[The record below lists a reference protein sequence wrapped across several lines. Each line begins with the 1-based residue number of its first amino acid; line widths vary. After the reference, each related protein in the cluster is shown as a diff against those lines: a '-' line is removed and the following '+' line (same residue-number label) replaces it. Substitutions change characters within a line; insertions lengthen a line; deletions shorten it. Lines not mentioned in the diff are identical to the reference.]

1 MKVVYNWLK
10 EFVDVTAS
18 PAELRARLSLAGLA
32 VDSIEE
38 TAAGPV
44 LDAEVTANRPD
55 WLGHLGI
62 AREVAAIYRLPL
74 KPLHPKLKESAAK
87 AADAT
92 RVEIAAPDLCG
103 RFTARV
109 LRGVKV
115 QPSPDWLRQGLEAIG
130 EKSINNVVDVSNY
143 VMFELGHPLH
153 AFDLDQLQEQRIV
166 VRRAKPGE
174 KIRTLDGAERTL
186 TKDMSV
192 VADAARAVGIG
203 GVMGGAE
210 TEISFSTRNV
220 LIECAWFDPVSV
232 RRAAKALG
240 LRTEASYRFERGA
253 DPEMAELA
261 SRRAAEL
268 IQQVGGGELLAGVV
282 DVYPQ
287 RTSEKK
293 IELSREELL
302 RVMGA
307 DVPDRDVE
315 AILGAL
321 GFHPVRVDVNRGSDG
336 SIAAVWECRQVSW
349 RQDVTRG
356 IDLIEEVARHYGY
369 DKFPPRLPPA
379 KLPAHR
385 LPHAEAQDRLRERLV
400 ALGYQEIVEIPIVD
414 TQRNELFRP
423 ENLAPAVIG
432 NPLAEDA
439 SVMRSTG
446 TVSMLR
452 AIEWNL
458 NHGQRD
464 LRLFEIGKTY
474 ELRDGEPV
482 ETQVLTLGATGMAQE
497 KTIHEA
503 AREFSFADLKGDLD
517 RIGELAGGF
526 TWQLGGPQ
534 WLTASRAA
542 RLSLS
547 TQGGS
552 WSVTVGANSG
562 PSADVDTR
570 STTLPGPYFAVAG
583 QLARR
588 IAELYKFRQDVFVA
602 ELKLESLVTSVET
615 AAAARRFK
623 PLPRFPAVERDF
635 SLVLS
640 DGVTFTNVAE
650 TIRSLQ
656 IAELESIEAADRLTY
671 AEMKELIGKDLEPEL
686 AKVFKPGTYTLMIR
700 VKFQSAQATFTD
712 AQLND
717 LSARIVAALQA
728 NLGAT
733 LRAN

>member
-18 PAELRARLSLAGLA
+18 PADLRARLSLAGVA

-55 WLGHLGI
+55 CLGHLGI
-62 AREVAAIYRLPL
+62 AREVAAIYRVPL
-74 KPLHPKLKESAAK
+74 KALHPKLKESEEKVAG
-87 AADAT
+87 AT
-92 RVEIAAPDLCG
+92 RVEIQAPDLCG

-115 QPSPDWLRQGLEAIG
+115 QPSPDWLRQGLETIG

-153 AFDLDQLQEQRIV
+153 AFDFDKLQEHRIV

-186 TKDMSV
+186 TKEMCV

-210 TEISFSTRNV
+210 SEISFSTHNV
-220 LIECAWFDPVSV
+220 LIECAWFDPISI
-232 RRAAKALG
+232 RRTSKALG
-240 LRTEASYRFERGA
+240 LRSEASYRFERGA

-268 IQQVGGGELLAGVV
+268 IQQVAGGDLLQGVV
-282 DVYPQ
+282 DVYPH
-287 RTSEKK
+287 RAPEKK
-293 IELSREELL
+293 VELSRKELL

-307 DVPDRDVE
+307 DVPDRDIE
-315 AILGAL
+315 AILSAL

-385 LPHAEAQDRLRERLV
+385 LPHAEAQDRLRERIV

-423 ENLAPAVIG
+423 ENLVPAVIG

-458 NHGQRD
+458 NHGQRN

-497 KTIHEA
+497 KTIYEA
-503 AREFSFADLKGDLD
+503 TREFGFADLKGDLD
-517 RIGELAGGF
+517 RIGELAAGF
-526 TWQLGGPQ
+526 AWQSGGPQ
-534 WLTASRAA
+534 LLTGSRAA
-542 RLSLS
+542 QISLAS
-547 TQGGS
+547 KS
-552 WSVTVGANSG
+552 PAAANFG
-562 PSADVDTR
+562 
-570 STTLPGPYFAVAG
+570 VAG

-588 IAELYKFRQDVFVA
+588 IADIYKFRQDVFVA
-602 ELKLESLVTSVET
+602 ELKLEPLVTGVE
-615 AAAARRFK
+615 AADAARRFK

-635 SLVLS
+635 SLVLA
-640 DGVTFTNVAE
+640 DGVSFLQVE
-650 TIRSLQ
+650 QTIQSLG
-656 IAELESIEAADRLTY
+656 IAELESIEAADLFRGGQVP
-671 AEMKELIGKDLEPEL
+671 AGK
-686 AKVFKPGTYTLMIR
+686 VSLMIR
-700 VKFQSAQATFTD
+700 VKFQSAEATFTD

-717 LSARIVAALQA
+717 YSARIVAALQEK
-728 NLGAT
+728 LGAT

>member
-10 EFVDVTAS
+10 EFVDVIAS
-18 PAELRARLSLAGLA
+18 PADLRARLSLAGVA

-44 LDAEVTANRPD
+44 LDAEVTANRQD
-55 WLGHLGI
+55 CLGHLGI

-74 KPLHPKLKESAAK
+74 KPLHPKLKESPEK

-92 RVEIAAPDLCG
+92 GVEIQAPELCG

-115 QPSPDWLRQGLEAIG
+115 QPSPGWLRQGLEAIG
-130 EKSINNVVDVSNY
+130 EKSINNVVDVTNY

-153 AFDLDQLQEQRIV
+153 AFDFDKLQEHRII
-166 VRRAKPGE
+166 VRRAKTGE
-174 KIRTLDGAERTL
+174 KIRTLDGADRTL
-186 TKDMSV
+186 TKDMCV
-192 VADAARAVGIG
+192 VADAGRAVGIG

-220 LIECAWFDPVSV
+220 LIECAWFDPISI
-232 RRAAKALG
+232 RRTSKALG
-240 LRTEASYRFERGA
+240 LRSEASYRFERGA

-261 SRRAAEL
+261 SRRVAEL
-268 IQQVGGGELLAGVV
+268 IQKVAGSELLAGVV
-282 DVYPQ
+282 DVYRHREP
-287 RTSEKK
+287 EYK
-293 IELSREELL
+293 IELSRKELL

-307 DVPDRDVE
+307 DVPDRDIE
-315 AILGAL
+315 AILSAL

-385 LPHAEAQDRLRERLV
+385 LPHAEAQDRLRERIV

-458 NHGQRD
+458 NHGQRN

-482 ETQVLTLGATGMAQE
+482 ETQVLTLGSTGLAQE
-497 KTIHEA
+497 KTVYEA

-517 RIGELAGGF
+517 RIGDLVGGF
-526 TWQLGGPQ
+526 TWQSGGPQ
-534 WLTASRAA
+534 WLAGSRAA
-542 RLSLS
+542 QLSLS
-547 TQGGS
+547 SQGGS
-552 WSVTVGANSG
+552 WSVTVGAKVG
-562 PSADVDTR
+562 PSPDVDTR
-570 STTLPGPYFAVAG
+570 SVPLPGPNIGIVG
-583 QLARR
+583 RLAKR
-588 IAELYKFRQDVFVA
+588 IADIYKFRQDVFVA
-602 ELKLESLVTSVET
+602 DLKLEPLVTGVE
-615 AAAARRFK
+615 AANAARRFK
-623 PLPRFPAVERDF
+623 PLPRFPAGERDF
-635 SLVLS
+635 SLVLA
-640 DGVTFTNVAE
+640 DGVTFAQVVE

-656 IAELESIEAADRLTY
+656 IAEVESIEAADLFRGGQVP
-671 AEMKELIGKDLEPEL
+671 AGK
-686 AKVFKPGTYTLMIR
+686 FSLMIR
-700 VKFQSAQATFTD
+700 VKFQSAEATFTD

-717 LSARIVAALQA
+717 FSARIVAALQQR
-728 NLGAT
+728 LGAT
-733 LRAN
+733 LRAI

>member
-18 PAELRARLSLAGLA
+18 PADLRARLSLAGVA

-44 LDAEVTANRPD
+44 LDTEVTANRPD
-55 WLGHLGI
+55 CLGHLGI
-62 AREVAAIYRLPL
+62 AREVAAVYRLPL
-74 KPLHPKLKESAAK
+74 QALHPKLKESTEK
-87 AADAT
+87 VADAT
-92 RVEIAAPDLCG
+92 RVEIAAADLCG

-130 EKSINNVVDVSNY
+130 EKSINHVVDVTNY

-153 AFDLDQLQEQRIV
+153 AFDFDKLQEHRII

-186 TKDMSV
+186 PKDMCV

-220 LIECAWFDPVSV
+220 LIECAWFDPISI
-232 RRAAKALG
+232 RRTSKALG
-240 LRTEASYRFERGA
+240 LRSEASYRFERGA

-268 IQQVGGGELLAGVV
+268 IQQIAGGELLAGVV
-282 DVYPQ
+282 DVYPH
-287 RTSEKK
+287 RAPEKK
-293 IELSREELL
+293 IELSRKELL

-307 DVPDRDVE
+307 DVPDRDIE
-315 AILGAL
+315 AILSAL
-321 GFHPVRVDVNRGSDG
+321 GFRPVRVDVNRGSDG

-369 DKFPPRLPPA
+369 DKFPSRLPPA

-385 LPHAEAQDRLRERLV
+385 LPHAEAQDRLRERIV

-458 NHGQRD
+458 NHGQRNM
-464 LRLFEIGKTY
+464 RLFEIGKTY

-497 KTIHEA
+497 KTIYET

-526 TWQLGGPQ
+526 VGQPGGVPWLAAARCGQLGLCREGAKAG
-534 WLTASRAA
+534 WLLKSAGAKGSNLIDLR
-542 RLSLS
+542 
-547 TQGGS
+547 GG
-552 WSVTVGANSG
+552 
-562 PSADVDTR
+562 DVC
-570 STTLPGPYFAVAG
+570 GMAG
-583 QLARR
+583 QLGRR

-602 ELKLESLVTSVET
+602 ELKLEPLVTGVE
-615 AAAARRFK
+615 AADAARRFK

-635 SLVLS
+635 SFVLA
-640 DGVTFTNVAE
+640 DGVSFLQVE
-650 TIRSLQ
+650 QTIQSLG
-656 IAELESIEAADRLTY
+656 IAELESVEAADLFRGGQVP
-671 AEMKELIGKDLEPEL
+671 AGK
-686 AKVFKPGTYTLMIR
+686 FSLMIR
-700 VKFQSAQATFTD
+700 VKFQSSEATFTD

-717 LSARIVAALQA
+717 FSARIVAALQERF
-728 NLGAT
+728 GAT

>member
-18 PAELRARLSLAGLA
+18 PADLRARLSLVGVA

-55 WLGHLGI
+55 CLGHLGI
-62 AREVAAIYRLPL
+62 AREVAAIYRLAL
-74 KPLHPKLKESAAK
+74 KPLHPKLKESTEK

-92 RVEIAAPDLCG
+92 RVEIQAPDLCG

-109 LRGVKV
+109 LRGAKV

-130 EKSINNVVDVSNY
+130 EKSINNVVDVTNY

-153 AFDLDQLQEQRIV
+153 AFDFDKLQERRIL

-186 TKDMSV
+186 AKDMCV

-220 LIECAWFDPVSV
+220 LIECAWFDPISV
-232 RRAAKALG
+232 RRASKMLG
-240 LRTEASYRFERGA
+240 LRSEASYRFERGA
-253 DPEMAELA
+253 DPEMAELS

-268 IQQVGGGELLAGVV
+268 ILQVAGGELLAGVV
-282 DVYPQ
+282 DVYPH
-287 RTSEKK
+287 RAPENK
-293 IELSREELL
+293 IELSRKELL

-307 DVPDRDVE
+307 DVPDRDIE
-315 AILGAL
+315 AILSAL
-321 GFHPVRVDVNRGSDG
+321 GFHPVRVDQNRGSDG
-336 SIAAVWECRQVSW
+336 SIAAVWECRQASW

-385 LPHAEAQDRLRERLV
+385 LPHAEAQDRLRERIV

-423 ENLAPAVIG
+423 EDLAAAVIG

-458 NHGQRD
+458 NHGQRN

-497 KTIHEA
+497 KTIYEA

-526 TWQLGGPQ
+526 AWQSGGPQ
-534 WLTASRAA
+534 WLAGSRAA
-542 RLSLS
+542 QLSLAGKS
-547 TQGGS
+547 PAS
-552 WSVTVGANSG
+552 ANFG
-562 PSADVDTR
+562 
-570 STTLPGPYFAVAG
+570 VAG
-583 QLARR
+583 QLAKR
-588 IAELYKFRQDVFVA
+588 IADMYKFRQDVFVA
-602 ELKLESLVTSVET
+602 ELKLEPLVTGVE
-615 AAAARRFK
+615 AANAARRFK

-635 SLVLS
+635 SLVFA
-640 DGVTFTNVAE
+640 DGVTFAQVVE

-656 IAELESIEAADRLTY
+656 IAEVKSIEAADLFRGGQVP
-671 AEMKELIGKDLEPEL
+671 AGK
-686 AKVFKPGTYTLMIR
+686 FSLMIR
-700 VKFQSAQATFTD
+700 VKFQSAEATFTD

-717 LSARIVAALQA
+717 FSARIVAALQQK
-728 NLGAT
+728 LGAT
-733 LRAN
+733 LRAI